1 MKNRFCA
8 ALLLAALSVTI
19 FAGCAAPAQQQLE
32 VMEEKIDNRLDA
44 AEDAIENRLDAAE
57 EVIIDTLVPVA
68 PAPATEPAPTTA
80 PAPTRPASA
89 DANLI
94 TKEEAIAIALKD
106 AGFTEDQVTRLRTEF
121 DYDDGRPEYE
131 VDFHQGGF
139 EYDYEIN
146 AETGTILSRDKDRED

>member
-1 MKNRFCA
+1 MKIRFCA
-8 ALLLAALSVTI
+8 ALLLAALSVTL
-19 FAGCAAPAQQQLE
+19 FAGCAAPAEQQLE
-32 VMEEKIDNRLDA
+32 AMEEKIDNRLDA
-44 AEDAIENRLDAAE
+44 AEE
-57 EVIIDTLVPVA
+57 IIVDTLVPVA
-68 PAPATEPAPTTA
+68 PAPVTE

-89 DANLI
+89 DPDLI

-106 AGFTEDQVTRLRTEF
+106 AGFTENQVTRLRTEF

-146 AETGTILSRDKDRED
+146 AETGAILSRDKDRED